1 MASII
6 QSKLNLVPGAAP
18 GGILPRVRV
27 SQGDA
32 EERILQFELFDG
44 TTAAD
49 MTDVVGCYIGGTK
62 PDGNGF
68 TVSCT
73 LASNVATA
81 VLTDQA
87 TVLAGSIRCKL
98 YLLSAT
104 GSVRSASFDF
114 DVDPDPLA
122 DAGTSD
128 TDITAIVQAA
138 AMYAR
143 EAEESA
149 EAAAASEEGAAT
161 AGAAAGQAAAEVVA
175 AGKLD
180 KVGGDSKDVVTTFT
194 SQDNAADT
202 GLVTASGQEVSVAT
216 VSSGETQSSLFNK
229 ITGLALNL
237 RRTINAVKAIWTG
250 VSDDWDP
257 NGHSY
262 SAYDMVWYG
271 THLYKCKLAHT
282 SSGSITPLNTTYW
295 EDTTVTREIS
305 SLNSNYAKLTTYS
318 TSEKLT
324 GEVWTDGK
332 PIYQKTFD
340 VVLTPSVIGSKI
352 QAISNALASN
362 VKMIVSVKSFYRQK
376 RNGSYLN
383 WVDTI
388 TMNDSLLL
396 QGNAFVFIEAATNTL
411 HIGYQEYNGFGTT
424 AAQIVATVQYTKLS

>member
-32 EERILQFELFDG
+32 EDRILQFELFDG

-49 MTDVVGCYIGGTK
+49 MTDVVDCYIGGTK

-98 YLLSAT
+98 YLLSAA
-104 GSVRSASFDF
+104 GSVRSASFEF

-138 AMYAR
+138 SMYAR
-143 EAEESA
+143 NAEESA
-149 EAAAASEEGAAT
+149 AAAAESEAGAAT
-161 AGAAAGQAAAEVVA
+161 AGATAGQAAAQAVVL
-175 AGKLD
+175 GKLD

-202 GLVTASGQEVSVAT
+202 GLITASGQEVSVAT
-216 VSSGETQSSLFNK
+216 MASGETQSSLFNK
-229 ITGLALNL
+229 ATGLALNL

-250 VSDDWDP
+250 VSDDWNQ

-262 SAYDMVWYG
+262 SVFDMVWYG

-282 SSGSITPLNTTYW
+282 SSASITPLDTTYW
-295 EDTTVTREIS
+295 EDTTVTRELT
-305 SLNSNYAKLTTYS
+305 SLNSNYANINDNYSYTSGTTNFPAAGTIYEIHS
-318 TSEKLT
+318 FKATLKGRYLLIFDIAGTYNSSVFLQVAKENTVIT
-324 GEVWTDGK
+324 GNTAQWTGSPCAQSAAVIDLNINQLVK
-332 PIYQKTFD
+332 FKAAC
-340 VVLTPSVIGSKI
+340 SV
-352 QAISNALASN
+352 
-362 VKMIVSVKSFYRQK
+362 
-376 RNGSYLN
+376 
-383 WVDTI
+383 
-388 TMNDSLLL
+388 
-396 QGNAFVFIEAATNTL
+396 ATNTNDRAWHL
-411 HIGYQEYNGFGTT
+411 
-424 AAQIVATVQYTKLS
+424 QILLLKKL

>member
-1 MASII
+1 MTSVI

-18 GGILPRVRV
+18 GGIMPRVRV

-32 EERILQFELFDG
+32 EDRILQFEIFDG
-44 TTAAD
+44 TAAAD
-49 MTDVVGCYIGGTK
+49 MTDVVDCYIGGTK

-161 AGAAAGQAAAEVVA
+161 AGAAAGEAAAQAVVNN
-175 AGKLD
+175 KLD
-180 KVGGDSKDVVTTFT
+180 KIGGDSAADIITFT
-194 SQDNAADT
+194 SSDDATESGIIIPSGGEENVPA
-202 GLVTASGQEVSVAT
+202 LVTGATHAGLLGNLSKIALNSRKLINTVKRIWTSVANTWASGAEYK
-216 VSSGETQSSLFNK
+216 SGNVVTY
-229 ITGLALNL
+229 I
-237 RRTINAVKAIWTG
+237 
-250 VSDDWDP
+250 
-257 NGHSY
+257 NGHTY
-262 SAYDMVWYG
+262 ICILD
-271 THLYKCKLAHT
+271 HT
-282 SSGSITPLNTTYW
+282 ASSSITPLNTTYW
-295 EDTTVTREIS
+295 EDKTLGDMIA
-305 SLNSNYAKLTTYS
+305 SLNSNYAK
-318 TSEKLT
+318 
-324 GEVWTDGK
+324 
-332 PIYQKTFD
+332 
-340 VVLTPSVIGSKI
+340 VLWENTNN
-352 QAISNALASN
+352 SNAVGKMSFAQNSYQYYLICFDSQTFIIKPGQTTDLAFVATNQGMGVADANNGNLYMGRKVLASDSS
-362 VKMIVSVKSFYRQK
+362 SVTFSTGYYR
-376 RNGSYLN
+376 RMTDNGAS
-383 WVDTI
+383 WATHDTVARPTRI
-388 TMNDSLLL
+388 I
-396 QGNAFVFIEAATNTL
+396 GFNT
-411 HIGYQEYNGFGTT
+411 F
-424 AAQIVATVQYTKLS
+424 

>member
-1 MASII
+1 MPSII
-6 QSKLNLVPGAAP
+6 QSKLNLVPGASP

-32 EERILQFELFDG
+32 EDRILQFELFDG

-49 MTDVVGCYIGGTK
+49 MTDVVDCYIGGTK

-98 YLLSAT
+98 YLLSDT

-138 AMYAR
+138 AMYAAN
-143 EAEESA
+143 AEESA
-149 EAAAASEEGAAT
+149 ENAASAA
-161 AGAAAGQAAAEVVA
+161 QEAAEAVLA
-175 AGKLD
+175 SKLD

-202 GLVTASGQEVSVAT
+202 GLITTTGQEVSVAT
-216 VSSGETQSSLFNK
+216 MASEETQSSLFNK

-237 RRTINAVKAIWTG
+237 RRTISAVKTIWTG
-250 VSDDWDP
+250 VSDDWDSV
-257 NGHSY
+257 NVRRSH
-262 SAYDMVWYG
+262 
-271 THLYKCKLAHT
+271 
-282 SSGSITPLNTTYW
+282 
-295 EDTTVTREIS
+295 
-305 SLNSNYAKLTTYS
+305 
-318 TSEKLT
+318 
-324 GEVWTDGK
+324 
-332 PIYQKTFD
+332 
-340 VVLTPSVIGSKI
+340 SVIAFFCQGTTSHTEHGPFI
-352 QAISNALASN
+352 
-362 VKMIVSVKSFYRQK
+362 
-376 RNGSYLN
+376 GYL
-383 WVDTI
+383 
-388 TMNDSLLL
+388 S
-396 QGNAFVFIEAATNTL
+396 VFIFRLE
-411 HIGYQEYNGFGTT
+411 
-424 AAQIVATVQYTKLS
+424 

>member
-32 EERILQFELFDG
+32 EDRILQFELFDG

-49 MTDVVGCYIGGTK
+49 MTDVVDCYIGGTK

-114 DVDPDPLA
+114 EVDPDPLA

-149 EAAAASEEGAAT
+149 EAAAASEEGAAA
-161 AGAAAGQAAAEVVA
+161 AGAAAGQAAAETVV

-202 GLVTASGQEVSVAT
+202 GLITTTGQEVSVAT
-216 VSSGETQSSLFNK
+216 MTSGETQSSLFNK
-229 ITGLALNL
+229 VTGLALNL

-250 VSDDWDP
+250 VSDDWDS

-262 SAYDMVWYG
+262 NVYDMVWYG

-282 SSGSITPLNTTYW
+282 SSASITPLNTTYW
-295 EDTTVTREIS
+295 EDTNVGAELY
-305 SLNSNYAKLTTYS
+305 SLNSNYAKMSISSYSTKAVVKELSTTTDGTYS
-318 TSEKLT
+318 TRYTTTNNGFYNWYCVYTGSDTECAVKLI
-324 GEVWTDGK
+324 K
-332 PIYQKTFD
+332 
-340 VVLTPSVIGSKI
+340 
-352 QAISNALASN
+352 
-362 VKMIVSVKSFYRQK
+362 
-376 RNGSYLN
+376 
-383 WVDTI
+383 
-388 TMNDSLLL
+388 
-396 QGNAFVFIEAATNTL
+396 GNSSINVFITRQHDNTMYIETEPIFL
-411 HIGYQEYNGFGTT
+411 LKNTVIEMAIRANGTWSSS
-424 AAQIVATVQYTKLS
+424 IKMHKYS

>member
-32 EERILQFELFDG
+32 EDRILQFELFDG

-49 MTDVVGCYIGGTK
+49 MTDVVDCYIGGTK

-114 DVDPDPLA
+114 EVDPDPLA

-161 AGAAAGQAAAEVVA
+161 AGAAAGQAAAEAVV

-202 GLVTASGQEVSVAT
+202 GLITTTGQEVSVDTMA
-216 VSSGETQSSLFNK
+216 SGETQSSLFNK

-250 VSDDWDP
+250 VSDDWDQ

-262 SAYDMVWYG
+262 SVFDMVWYG

-282 SSGSITPLNTTYW
+282 SSASITPLDTTYW
-295 EDTTVTREIS
+295 EDTTVTREIA
-305 SLNSNYAKLTTYS
+305 SLNSNYAKLGITAAVNGSSETIAGASNKQVASVTLSPGKWIVCGYVLITFTSNGSACDYFQLKESNSIIGQVCYGSGSVMLSTPTQIVLPVLVDVSVQTTYS
-318 TSEKLT
+318 
-324 GEVWTDGK
+324 
-332 PIYQKTFD
+332 F
-340 VVLTPSVIGSKI
+340 VLQV
-352 QAISNALASN
+352 
-362 VKMIVSVKSFYRQK
+362 
-376 RNGSYLN
+376 NGSS
-383 WVDTI
+383 V
-388 TMNDSLLL
+388 
-396 QGNAFVFIEAATNTL
+396 
-411 HIGYQEYNGFGTT
+411 T
-424 AAQIVATVQYTKLS
+424 AKGSGWAVRLT